1 MNILAITNHNGT
13 RLAEVGFALGAI
25 GGVVIALG
33 RRQAAALGGLL
44 IAAGFVLAII
54 ASHWG
59 HFG

>member
-13 RLAEVGFALGAI
+13 RIAEVGFALGAI
-25 GGVVIALG
+25 GGVLIASG
-33 RRQAAALGGLL
+33 RRQSLSAGGLL
-44 IAAGFVLAII
+44 VAAAFVLAII